1 VHSPKVIFLDEPTIG
16 LDVIAKKSLR
26 ELLLKVNKEEK
37 VTIFLT
43 SHDVGDIEALC
54 ERTIIVNHGEIV
66 IDMPTEDLQ
75 KNFIHEKYVDIEVGE
90 KVQELPQLPNGV
102 SYQNQDKAKQSEK
115 IKLVIDLK
123 KLNIREAIKK
133 ILDVFDVIDI
143 EVYDVDLEEVIR
155 EMYAKNK

>member
-1 VHSPKVIFLDEPTIG
+1 
-16 LDVIAKKSLR
+16 
-26 ELLLKVNKEEK
+26 
-37 VTIFLT
+37 
-43 SHDVGDIEALC
+43 
-54 ERTIIVNHGEIV
+54 
-66 IDMPTEDLQ
+66 
-75 KNFIHEKYVDIEVGE
+75 
-90 KVQELPQLPNGV
+90 LPNGV